1 MRYRF
6 FFPAIIV
13 FIFSCNT
20 VYHPGSVQYS
30 GYAVSG
36 GAIADTGFAAY
47 LKPFRDS
54 MDLTMNEVI
63 GEASKRM
70 DIKRPVSTLGN
81 FMSDAYLTMARE
93 KFDPGADISVMK
105 FGGIRRPYIEA
116 GPITRSMVFE
126 VMPFDNLMVL
136 VTINGDVLEKF
147 LQEIAVEGAGVSGF
161 TMEITGKKASN
172 ILVDGKTI
180 DPASEYTLVY
190 SDYNY
195 NNTSILKGSR
205 IKMTSYLIRD
215 ALEDYI
221 KKMKQIGKPV
231 GEQLENR
238 LYVGK

>member
-6 FFPAIIV
+6 YFPVFIV
-13 FIFSCNT
+13 FILSCHT

-30 GYAVSG
+30 GYAVNG
-36 GAIADTGFAAY
+36 GVISDTGFAAY

-54 MDLTMNEVI
+54 MNLTMNEVI

-81 FMSDAYLTMARE
+81 FMSDAFLIMAKE

-105 FGGIRRPYIEA
+105 FGGIRRPYLEA

-126 VMPFDNLMVL
+126 IMPFDNLMVL
-136 VTINGDVLEKF
+136 LTINGDVLEKF

-161 TMEITGKKASN
+161 TMNITNKKASN
-172 ILVDGKTI
+172 ILVDGKPI

-195 NNTSILKGSR
+195 NNTAILKGSK
-205 IKMTSYLIRD
+205 IKMTNYLIRD
-215 ALEDYI
+215 ALEDYV
-221 KKMKQIGKPV
+221 KKMKQMSTPV

-238 LYVGK
+238 LYVGN

>member
-1 MRYRF
+1 MRIRF
-6 FFPAIIV
+6 STLFFVLLVIG
-13 FIFSCNT
+13 CNT
-20 VYHPGSVQYS
+20 VYHPSSIQYS
-30 GYAVSG
+30 GYPVSG
-36 GAIADTGFAAY
+36 GTISDTGFAAY

-54 MDLTMNEVI
+54 MDKTMNEVI

-70 DIKRPVSTLGN
+70 DVKRPVSTLGN
-81 FMSDAYLTMARE
+81 FMSDAFLTMARE

-147 LQEIAVEGAGVSGF
+147 LQEIAVEGAGVAGF
-161 TMEITGKKASN
+161 TMKMINKKASE
-172 ILVDGKTI
+172 IMIAGAPI
-180 DPASEYTLVY
+180 DPKAEYTLVY

-195 NNTSILKGSR
+195 NNTEVLKGSKV
-205 IKMTSYLIRD
+205 KMTNYLIRD
-215 ALEDYI
+215 ALEDYVR
-221 KKMKQIGKPV
+221 KMKQTGMPV

-238 LYVGK
+238 LYVGN

>member
-6 FFPAIIV
+6 FFPVSIL
-13 FIFSCNT
+13 FILSCNT
-20 VYHPGSVQYS
+20 VYHTGSVQYS

-36 GAIADTGFAAY
+36 GAIADSGFAAY

-54 MDLTMNEVI
+54 MDQTMNEVI

-81 FMSDAYLTMARE
+81 FMSDAFLTMAKE
-93 KFDPGADISVMK
+93 KFDPEADISVMK

-116 GPITRSMVFE
+116 GLVTRSMVFE
-126 VMPFDNLMVL
+126 IMPFDNLMVL

-147 LQEIAVEGAGVSGF
+147 LQEIAVDGAGVSGL
-161 TMEITGKKASN
+161 TMTISNKKASN
-172 ILVDGKTI
+172 ILVAGKPI
-180 DPASEYTLVY
+180 DLMSQYTLVY

-195 NNTSILKGSR
+195 NNSEILKGSKV
-205 IKMTSYLIRD
+205 KMTNYLIRD
-215 ALEDYI
+215 ALEDYL
-221 KKMKQIGKPV
+221 KKMKQMGTPV

-238 LYVGK
+238 LHVGN

>member
-1 MRYRF
+1 MRIRF
-6 FFPAIIV
+6 STLLFVLLVIG
-13 FIFSCNT
+13 CNT
-20 VYHPGSVQYS
+20 IYHPSSVQYS

-36 GAIADTGFAAY
+36 GAITDTGFAAY

-54 MDLTMNEVI
+54 MDKTMNEVI

-70 DIKRPVSTLGN
+70 DVKRPVSTLGN
-81 FMSDAYLTMARE
+81 FMSDAFLTMARE

-147 LQEIAVEGAGVSGF
+147 LQEIAVEGAGVAGF
-161 TMEITGKKASN
+161 TMKMTNKKASD
-172 ILVDGKTI
+172 IMIAGAPI
-180 DPASEYTLVY
+180 DPKAEYTLVY

-195 NNTSILKGSR
+195 NNTEVLKGSKV
-205 IKMTSYLIRD
+205 KMTNYLIRD

-221 KKMKQIGKPV
+221 KKMKQTGTLV

-238 LYVGK
+238 LYVSN

>member
-1 MRYRF
+1 MRIRF
-6 FFPAIIV
+6 STLLFVVVIV
-13 FIFSCNT
+13 SCST
-20 VYHPGSVQYS
+20 VYKPSSIQYS
-30 GYAVSG
+30 GYDVSG
-36 GAIADTGFAAY
+36 SAITDTGFAAY

-54 MDLTMNEVI
+54 MDKTMNEVI

-81 FMSDAYLTMARE
+81 FMSDAFLTMARE

-136 VTINGDVLEKF
+136 LTINGDVLEKF
-147 LQEIAVEGAGVSGF
+147 LQEIAVEGAGVAGF
-161 TMEITGKKASN
+161 TMKMTNKKASD
-172 ILVDGKTI
+172 ILVAGVPL
-180 DPASEYTLVY
+180 DPKAEYTLVY

-195 NNTSILKGSR
+195 NNTEVLKGSKL
-205 IKMTSYLIRD
+205 KMTNYLIRD
-215 ALEDYI
+215 ALEGYI
-221 KKMKQIGKPV
+221 KKLKQTGSPV

-238 LYVGK
+238 LYVGN

>member
-6 FFPAIIV
+6 FFPVFIV
-13 FIFSCNT
+13 FFFSCHT

-36 GAIADTGFAAY
+36 AAIADTGFAAY

-54 MDLTMNEVI
+54 MDLTMSEVI

-81 FMSDAYLTMARE
+81 FMSDAFLTMARE

-105 FGGIRRPYIEA
+105 FGGIRRPYLEA

-126 VMPFDNLMVL
+126 IMPFDNLMVL

-161 TMEITGKKASN
+161 TMKLADKKASS
-172 ILVDGKTI
+172 ILVDGKPI
-180 DPASEYTLVY
+180 DPAAEYTLVY

-195 NNTSILKGSR
+195 NNTAILKGSK
-205 IKMTSYLIRD
+205 IKMTNYLVRD
-215 ALEDYI
+215 AIEDYV
-221 KKMKQIGKPV
+221 KKMKQKGTPV

-238 LYVGK
+238 LYVGN

>member
-1 MRYRF
+1 MCYRF
-6 FFPAIIV
+6 FFSAIIV
-13 FIFSCNT
+13 FILSCNT
-20 VYHPGSVQYS
+20 VYHPGSVHYS

-36 GAIADTGFAAY
+36 GAIVDTGFAAY

-81 FMSDAYLTMARE
+81 FMSDAFLTMAKE

-105 FGGIRRPYIEA
+105 FGGIRRPYLEA
-116 GPITRSMVFE
+116 GTITRSMVFE
-126 VMPFDNLMVL
+126 IMPFDNLMVL

-147 LQEIAVEGAGVSGF
+147 LQEIAIEGAGVAGF
-161 TMEITGKKASN
+161 AMKIANKKASN
-172 ILVDGKTI
+172 ILVDGKPI

-195 NNTSILKGSR
+195 NNSEILKGSK
-205 IKMTSYLIRD
+205 IKMTNYLIRD
-215 ALEDYI
+215 ALEDYVRR
-221 KKMKQIGKPV
+221 MEQIGTPV

-238 LYVGK
+238 LHVGN